1 MGIFEQQSRAKY
13 MSKIIVYV
21 ECFIRMG
28 IWEGLQKFCVGGG
41 RALSVK
47 IWHYFNQR
55 GYFLKVLTIL
65 CEGA

>member
-47 IWHYFNQR
+47 I
-55 GYFLKVLTIL
+55 
-65 CEGA
+65 